1 MKSTTLNNGLEIIT
15 DKRNEDFVNIAYMID
30 KGSMDEPDDK
40 LGIAHLTEHMVFK
53 GTANRDKDQIW
64 EDVSKFG
71 GSMNAYTAENHTA
84 FYCTILKE
92 YWEEALDVLSD
103 IVWNNTLPE
112 EEFDLEKSVVI
123 EELKMYSDEG
133 KHVVLDLL
141 TKTIF
146 PDIENRWNNGG
157 TPETVSEITREDVSE
172 YIENY
177 FIPKNIKIVITGN
190 INHEKVVK
198 FMKEYLQDYEFKNSS
213 VNYRVDTKEIKI
225 ANATQSLVGSQ
236 SHLVAYLPI
245 KIDNEKDDFMAQMFC
260 DIMGDGFGSRLMEIR
275 EKYGYA
281 YTLGCS
287 YIYYPN
293 DVALM
298 YCYVGLNIDNIEKTK
313 ELIIENFNKVKEE
326 GITNNEFESNMIGT
340 LSDFKKAE
348 IFCEDNNMDKINQI
362 INEMPYDNKKNLK
375 TLQSI
380 TKNDLQ
386 TFIDSN
392 VINKIG
398 FVVVEQA

>member
-112 EEFDLEKSVVI
+112 EEFDLEKSVVV

-177 FIPKNIKIVITGN
+177 FIPKNIKIVIT
-190 INHEKVVK
+190 
-198 FMKEYLQDYEFKNSS
+198 
-213 VNYRVDTKEIKI
+213 R
-225 ANATQSLVGSQ
+225 
-236 SHLVAYLPI
+236 
-245 KIDNEKDDFMAQMFC
+245 
-260 DIMGDGFGSRLMEIR
+260 
-275 EKYGYA
+275 
-281 YTLGCS
+281 
-287 YIYYPN
+287 
-293 DVALM
+293 
-298 YCYVGLNIDNIEKTK
+298 
-313 ELIIENFNKVKEE
+313 
-326 GITNNEFESNMIGT
+326 
-340 LSDFKKAE
+340 
-348 IFCEDNNMDKINQI
+348 
-362 INEMPYDNKKNLK
+362 
-375 TLQSI
+375 
-380 TKNDLQ
+380 
-386 TFIDSN
+386 
-392 VINKIG
+392 
-398 FVVVEQA
+398 